1 MQAVSLSDEMLQ
13 TLTMLSQPI
22 RPNRRDAYLKEVGL
36 RLGRERVLGEG
47 KVSRIAREV
56 QREFLFGP
64 VRAEV
69 TSA

>member
-1 MQAVSLSDEMLQ
+1 MQAFSLSDEMLRE
-13 TLTMLSQPI
+13 LTMLSQPI
-22 RPNRRDAYLKEVGL
+22 RPNRRDAFLREVSQ

-69 TSA
+69 SSG